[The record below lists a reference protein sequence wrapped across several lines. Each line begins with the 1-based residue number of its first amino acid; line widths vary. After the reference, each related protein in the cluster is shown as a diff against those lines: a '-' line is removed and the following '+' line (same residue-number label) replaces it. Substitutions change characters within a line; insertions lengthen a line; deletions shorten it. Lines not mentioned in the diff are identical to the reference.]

1 MYDIFVIYQIKWMVV
16 NRPKLVTWKKF
27 IFIYKKEDIF
37 VIYQTNW
44 MLIRH
49 VTCIHTRSQYI
60 WRAYIVIWK
69 GLHVVNTSTFNLFMS
84 VSPDSI
90 LMKSFT
96 QLQVIQTTGQVVHCI
111 NVYIKYMLLLKFTFS
126 RIHSLVVYLE

>member
-1 MYDIFVIYQIKWMVV
+1 MVV

-27 IFIYKKEDIF
+27 IFIYIKRRHF
-37 VIYQTNW
+37 CYLSNQLNAYLP
-44 MLIRH
+44 MSSRH

-69 GLHVVNTSTFNLFMS
+69 GLHVVNTATFNLFMS

-96 QLQVIQTTGQVVHCI
+96 QLHVIQTTGQVVHCI

-126 RIHSLVVYLE
+126 RIHSLMVYLE